1 MPLIEL
7 AHISHWTEQKKYSAV
22 IGVPVHNEERYIARS
37 LKLLDQQADAPDA
50 YGDDYAIV
58 LLLNNCTDGTLAVV
72 RSLEAELKHD
82 VYCVD
87 ITLPKNLAHAGMARK
102 LAMDMAARL
111 TAPHGIVLT
120 TDADAVVTTD
130 WVAMTRKHIETGA
143 DAVSGFVQHNP
154 AEKTDWPR
162 ALKDR
167 TNLECRYEDLLAEL
181 YATLDPQPH
190 NPVPCHMV
198 TLGASLAATR
208 EAYQKSGGVPPIPC
222 GEDRAFIAALE
233 RSGAR
238 VRFPRDVIVYTS
250 SRLAGRADGGM
261 AATLK
266 ARADCPDLPCDPL
279 LEPVA
284 MACKRAEWRRTLRG
298 LWPTALPLSWAA
310 TLKITPAQLRTAWA
324 SPSFAQAWQLLETAS
339 SELHRSPL
347 TIAALN
353 AEMPRLEALVQRLR
367 TQGAARR
374 SETQTQDATR
384 DTTRETTRDATRRV
398 SRLGQRS
405 AQRLADTAGNY
416 VDRAASVAAKAAATA
431 IGTTLP
437 DPPPATIVGTT
448 Q

>member
-1 MPLIEL
+1 MPLIEM

-37 LKLLDQQADAPDA
+37 LRLLDHQADPS
-50 YGDDYAIV
+50 DDYAIV
-58 LLLNNCTDGTLAVV
+58 LLLNNCSDGTLTVL

-82 VYCVD
+82 VYYAD
-87 ITLPKNLAHAGMARK
+87 IMLPKNLAHAGMARK
-102 LAMDMAARL
+102 LAMDAAARL

-130 WVAMTRKHIETGA
+130 WVAMTRKHIATGA

-154 AEKTDWPR
+154 AEKSDWPQ

-167 TNLECRYEDLLAEL
+167 TDIECRYEDLLAEL
-181 YATLDPQPH
+181 YATLDPCPH
-190 NPVPCHMV
+190 NPVPCHMI

-208 EAYQKSGGVPPIPC
+208 EAYQKCGGVPPIPC

-233 RSGAR
+233 RSDAR

-284 MACKRAEWRRTLRG
+284 TACKRAEWRRTLRR
-298 LWPTALPLSWAA
+298 LWPSALPLTWAT
-310 TLKITPAQLRTAWA
+310 TLKITPEQLRTAWA
-324 SPSFAQAWQLLETAS
+324 SPSFGQAWQLLEAAS
-339 SELHRSPL
+339 PELQRRPL
-347 TIAALN
+347 SMTELKL
-353 AEMPRLEALVQRLR
+353 ELPRLERLVEQLR
-367 TQGAARR
+367 TQ
-374 SETQTQDATR
+374 SETRNNDVQQR
-384 DTTRETTRDATRRV
+384 DTAKRA

-405 AQRLADTAGNY
+405 AQRLADTAGSY
-416 VDRAASVAAKAAATA
+416 VDRAASVAVKAATA

-437 DPPPATIVGTT
+437 ETPPASVAGTT
-448 Q
+448 P

>member
-1 MPLIEL
+1 MPLVEL
-7 AHISHWTEQKKYSAV
+7 ADVSRWTAQKKYSAV
-22 IGVPVHNEERYIARS
+22 IGVPVHNEERYIVRS
-37 LKLLDQQADAPDA
+37 LTLLDQQAAMPDDH
-50 YGDDYAIV
+50 GDDYAIV
-58 LLLNNCTDGTLAVV
+58 LLLNNCTDGTLMVL
-72 RSLEAELKHD
+72 RSLEADLKHD
-82 VYCVD
+82 VYFAD

-130 WVAMTRKHIETGA
+130 WLAMTRKHIATGA

-154 AEKTDWPR
+154 AEKTDWPQ

-167 TNLECRYEDLLAEL
+167 TDRECRYEDLLAEL
-181 YATLDPQPH
+181 YATLDPLPH

-208 EAYQKSGGVPPIPC
+208 EAYHKCGGVPPIPC

-298 LWPTALPLSWAA
+298 LWPTALPLNWAA
-310 TLKITPAQLRTAWA
+310 TLKVTPAQLRTAWA
-324 SPSFAQAWQLLETAS
+324 SPSFAQAWQLLEAAS
-339 SELHRSPL
+339 LELQRTPL
-347 TIAALN
+347 TMTALT
-353 AEMPRLEALVQRLR
+353 AELVRLERMVAQLR
-367 TQGAARR
+367 QQGAAD
-374 SETQTQDATR
+374 TDATQQH
-384 DTTRETTRDATRRV
+384 AARRMA
-398 SRLGQRS
+398 RLGQRS

-416 VDRAASVAAKAAATA
+416 VDRAASAAAKAAATA
-431 IGTTLP
+431 MGTTLP
-437 DPPPATIVGTT
+437 DTPPGTIAGTT
-448 Q
+448 R

>member
-1 MPLIEL
+1 MPLLEL

-37 LKLLDQQADAPDA
+37 LELLDHQADPT
-50 YGDDYAIV
+50 DDYAIV
-58 LLLNNCTDGTLAVV
+58 LLLNNCTDGTLTVL
-72 RSLEAELKHD
+72 RSLEANLKHD
-82 VYCVD
+82 VYFTD
-87 ITLPKNLAHAGMARK
+87 ITLPRNLAHAGMARK
-102 LAMDMAARL
+102 LAMDAAARL

-130 WVAMTRKHIETGA
+130 WLAMTRKHIADGA

-154 AEKTDWPR
+154 AEKSDWPQ

-167 TNLECRYEDLLAEL
+167 TDVECRYEDLLAEL

-190 NPVPCHMV
+190 NPVPCHMI

-208 EAYQKSGGVPPIPC
+208 EAYHKCGGVPPIPC

-233 RSGAR
+233 RSNAR
-238 VRFPRDVIVYTS
+238 VRFPRDVIAYTS

-266 ARADCPDLPCDPL
+266 ARADCPELPCDPL

-298 LWPTALPLSWAA
+298 LWPAALSLTWAT
-310 TLKITPAQLRTAWA
+310 TLKITSTQLRTAWA
-324 SPSFAQAWQLLETAS
+324 SPSFGQAWQLLEAAS
-339 SELHRSPL
+339 PELQRSAL
-347 TIAALN
+347 TMDELK
-353 AEMPRLEALVQRLR
+353 AELPRLEKLVAQLREQGAVRDSDVQQRDIAKRSQRL
-367 TQGAARR
+367 GH
-374 SETQTQDATR
+374 
-384 DTTRETTRDATRRV
+384 
-398 SRLGQRS
+398 RS
-405 AQRLADTAGNY
+405 AQRLADTAGAY

-431 IGTTLP
+431 AATAMGTTLP
-437 DPPPATIVGTT
+437 DTPPASIAGTT
-448 Q
+448 P

>member
-1 MPLIEL
+1 MPLIEM

-37 LKLLDQQADAPDA
+37 LRLLDHQADPS
-50 YGDDYAIV
+50 DDYAIV
-58 LLLNNCTDGTLAVV
+58 LLLNNCSDGTLTVL

-82 VYCVD
+82 VYYAD

-102 LAMDMAARL
+102 LAMDAAARL

-130 WVAMTRKHIETGA
+130 WVAMTRKHIATGA

-154 AEKTDWPR
+154 AEKSDWPQ

-167 TNLECRYEDLLAEL
+167 TDIECRYEDLLAEL
-181 YATLDPQPH
+181 YATLDPCPH
-190 NPVPCHMV
+190 NPVPCHMI

-208 EAYQKSGGVPPIPC
+208 EAYQKCGGVPPIPC

-233 RSGAR
+233 RSDAR

-284 MACKRAEWRRTLRG
+284 TACKRAEWRRTLRG
-298 LWPTALPLSWAA
+298 LWPSALPLTWAT
-310 TLKITPAQLRTAWA
+310 TLKITPEQLRTAWA
-324 SPSFAQAWQLLETAS
+324 SPSFGQAWQLLEAAS
-339 SELHRSPL
+339 PELQRRPL
-347 TIAALN
+347 SMTELKL
-353 AEMPRLEALVQRLR
+353 ELPRLERLVEQLR
-367 TQGAARR
+367 TQ
-374 SETQTQDATR
+374 SETRNNDVQQR
-384 DTTRETTRDATRRV
+384 DTAKRA

-405 AQRLADTAGNY
+405 AQRLADTAGSY
-416 VDRAASVAAKAAATA
+416 VDRAASVAVKAATA

-437 DPPPATIVGTT
+437 ETPPASVAGTT
-448 Q
+448 P